1 MSGEARVLAFGTGVF
16 LRAFLCDFADRA
28 GVPVTLVSSTPAGD
42 ARVRDLNRRGGW
54 FTLAYRGIGADGQ
67 VTDTWRAVRS
77 ITRALSASAE
87 WPAVLETAHDPSISV
102 VASNVSEVGFKV
114 SDDPNDD
121 RLAATPPA
129 SFPARLTAWLHA
141 RFTHFGGAR
150 EAGVIILPCEL
161 IENNGTLLR
170 GMVNDVAARGQLGD
184 DFSGWLDAACIFAD
198 TLVDRIVPGV
208 ASDEERQTLWRERL
222 GDDDALNDPLLTI
235 AEPFALWAIKGDAP
249 LAARLDWLLQ
259 GSGGAALI
267 APDIS
272 PFVYR
277 KVRILNGLHTAMA
290 PVGIHRYDLTHVR
303 ECLEHPELG
312 PFLRALVDE
321 EIVPAI
327 CPPLKLA
334 DARAYADT
342 TWARMSNP
350 FLVHPL
356 TKIMDGAATKW
367 QTRLAPTIRAYEER
381 FGSPP
386 PRLSECRRVFEQMHP
401 H

>member
-1 MSGEARVLAFGTGVF
+1 MTASPTVLAFGTGVF

-42 ARVRDLNRRGGW
+42 ARVRDLNRRGGR
-54 FTLAYRGIGADGQ
+54 FTLAYRGIGANGD
-67 VTDTWRAVRS
+67 VTDTWREVRS
-77 ITRALSASAE
+77 ITRALPASE
-87 WPAVLETAHDPSISV
+87 DWPVVLETARDPTITV
-102 VASNVSEVGFKV
+102 VASNVSEVGFKL
-114 SDDPNDD
+114 SEDPNDD
-121 RLAATPPA
+121 RPDLSPPA

-141 RFTHFGGAR
+141 RFQHFDGAHS
-150 EAGVIILPCEL
+150 AGVIVLPCEL
-161 IENNGTLLR
+161 IENNGTLLK
-170 GMVNDVAARGQLGD
+170 GMVADVAGRGQLGD
-184 DFSGWLDAACIFAD
+184 DFSNWLDAACTFAD

-222 GDDDALNDPLLTI
+222 GDEDALNDPLLTI
-235 AEPFALWAIKGDAP
+235 AEPFALWAIKGDAA
-249 LAARLDWLLQ
+249 LAEKLGWLLR
-259 GSGGAALI
+259 GSGGAAVI

-277 KVRILNGLHTAMA
+277 KMRILNSLHTAMA
-290 PVGIHRYDLTHVR
+290 PVGIHRYNLTHVR
-303 ECLEHPELG
+303 QCLEHPELG

-327 CPPLKLA
+327 CPPLELA

-367 QTRLAPTIRAYEER
+367 QTRLAPTMRAYEER
-381 FGSPP
+381 FGAPP
-386 PRLSECRRVFEQMHP
+386 PRLSECRRVFEQMQP
-401 H
+401 